1 MLQNSI
7 GQFNFLEL
15 RGVPDFIGERMEAIQ
30 RPGVDGTTF
39 RKLGQHGRPFQCLS
53 RADMLNVAEA
63 NNYAKEYKDLL
74 GQGSQELF
82 RAGIPYSIYSVAFVV
97 LGVKPVVTRAL
108 STSAGGLHGTLARA
122 WLECI
127 WQLMPVDITEEEEE
141 A

>member
-7 GQFNFLEL
+7 GPFLFLEL
-15 RGVPDFIGERMEAIQ
+15 RGVPDYIGERMEAIQ

-53 RADMLNVAEA
+53 RVDMLNVALA
-63 NNYAKEYKDLL
+63 NATAKEYKGLL
-74 GQGSQELF
+74 GEGTQELF
-82 RAGIPYSIYSVAFVV
+82 RAGVPHSIYSVGFVV
-97 LGVKPVVTRAL
+97 LGVKPVVTRVL
-108 STSAGGLHGTLARA
+108 STSAGGLNGTLARA

-141 A
+141 